1 MEALTTAYLQFR
13 QPRVGGM
20 SSDLPSSNSAAQTHA
35 GDSSG
40 GEDAP
45 ACELPLHADLAA
57 PSEPAGPTLLPEA
70 TMRPDG
76 PSPTFIEE
84 EHTLVVEVVDAFG
97 TSHWQHD
104 CCLAVLTNGL
114 VRAPPLLFPCAG

>member
-20 SSDLPSSNSAAQTHA
+20 SSDLPFVKLSCPDPCW
-35 GDSSG
+35 DSSG

-57 PSEPAGPTLLPEA
+57 PSEPLDPPYFL
-70 TMRPDG
+70 RP
-76 PSPTFIEE
+76 
-84 EHTLVVEVVDAFG
+84 
-97 TSHWQHD
+97 
-104 CCLAVLTNGL
+104 
-114 VRAPPLLFPCAG
+114 PCGQMDLSYLH